1 MLEKVVYNFLIAVES
16 ITYNKTRALLTS
28 LGIIFGV
35 ASVIS
40 MLAIGSGAQQEILSQ
55 LKLLGANN
63 IIITPNVEQQEG
75 RVGDGDNGSSNEGA
89 TDEEAGGEDG
99 MPAKKRYS
107 PGLTLADAESMLE
120 HIPGVETVTPEV
132 VVETVALR
140 SGMRRSTKLVG
151 VDETYFQGVDFD
163 LSEGSYFTA
172 QQRID
177 AAPVAIIGQDI
188 KTKFFAGE
196 EPIGKQIKC
205 GRLWLTVVGVLESRN
220 VNVKSL
226 ERLGVRNFDLDVYT
240 PISTMLLRYENRAL
254 LTADDIRQAQRDR
267 RRGIENQDK
276 NYNQLDRLVV
286 RVEES
291 SMVKPVAEVISR
303 MLERRHYGI
312 IDYEVVVPEVLLQ
325 QEQRTQNIFNI
336 VLAAI
341 ASISLLVGGIGIM
354 NIMLASVMERIREI
368 GVRQAVGATR
378 RDIVLQ
384 FLIEA
389 VTLSFTGGAVGILL
403 GMAFSYG
410 IESFTDIQTQV
421 SVGSV
426 LLAFLVSVAVG
437 VVFGLLPAKRAAE
450 KDPVTSLRHGV

>member
-1 MLEKVVYNFLIAVES
+1 MLEKVVYNFLIATES
-16 ITYNKTRALLTS
+16 IMYNKTRAILTS

-75 RVGDGDNGSSNEGA
+75 RVGEGDSGSSEEG
-89 TDEEAGGEDG
+89 EAEGEDG
-99 MPAKKRYS
+99 EDGPLTKKRYS
-107 PGLTLADAESMLE
+107 PGLTLADAESMLK
-120 HIPGVETVTPEV
+120 HIPGVETVSPEV
-132 VVETVALR
+132 IVETVALR

-151 VDETYFQGVDFD
+151 VDETYFNGGDFR
-163 LSEGSYFTA
+163 LSEGSYFSE

-177 AAPVAIIGQDI
+177 AAPVAIIGHDI
-188 KTKFFAGE
+188 RTKFFAGE
-196 EPIGKQIKC
+196 EPIGRQIKC
-205 GRLWLTVVGVLESRN
+205 GRLWLTVVGVLEPRN

-226 ERLGVRNFDLDVYT
+226 ERLGVRNFDLDIYT

-267 RRGIENQDK
+267 RRGIEKDDV

-291 SMVKPVAEVISR
+291 SMVKPVAEIISR

-368 GVRQAVGATR
+368 GVRRSVGATR
-378 RDIVLQ
+378 RDIILQ

-389 VTLSFTGGAVGILL
+389 VTLSFTGGVIGILL
-403 GMAFSYG
+403 GMTFSYG
-410 IESFTDIQTQV
+410 ISATTDIITQV

-437 VVFGLLPAKRAAE
+437 VLFGLLPAKRAAE
-450 KDPVTSLRHGV
+450 QDPVTSLRHGA